1 MQIWQSTITYHLKFS
16 ISKFSNNSYKI
27 TINETYNYK
36 IILLYNFIF
45 IFKLNKNHMD
55 CTASISVSKSD
66 CIQFRLY
73 LFLSAHTHH
82 KNIFY
87 KFIEKVCERENF
99 DYVRF
104 VFIFY
109 AIFIWMY
116 RKKKKKKNEKGKKWK
131 DRANDSNTRCPFLW
145 HFCGNFGILVTPEN
159 ELYHVIM
166 VCWYKAVCRVI
177 PCIPDLLTFDRE

>member
-1 MQIWQSTITYHLKFS
+1 
-16 ISKFSNNSYKI
+16 
-27 TINETYNYK
+27 
-36 IILLYNFIF
+36 
-45 IFKLNKNHMD
+45 MD

-116 RKKKKKKNEKGKKWK
+116 RKKKKKEKRKRKKIEGSSERFEYTMSISVALLWK
-131 DRANDSNTRCPFLW
+131 FWYSRDARKWTLPCDHGLLIQSSLPCDSLHTGFVDFRPRIIPSPLAEHWPHVFLA
-145 HFCGNFGILVTPEN
+145 FGIRAFLTHLGLESN
-159 ELYHVIM
+159 
-166 VCWYKAVCRVI
+166 
-177 PCIPDLLTFDRE
+177 LLDSRTTFE